1 MLTNFGI
8 HYRLESCAVCIP
20 TSVVTANVKVVE
32 FQADL
37 TDCGN
42 YFGYPVLTTST
53 IVARG
58 QVETGEGIFLQAVTA
73 STLHF
78 V

>member
-1 MLTNFGI
+1 MYWSAL
-8 HYRLESCAVCIP
+8 SP
-20 TSVVTANVKVVE
+20 TSVATVDVKVVE

-37 TDCGN
+37 TDCRH

-58 QVETGEGIFLQAVTA
+58 QVETGEGIFLKAVA
-73 STLHF
+73 AGSTLHL